1 MVGRIHDDK
10 ERERITGWFSEEFSR
25 LNPAESDELYTF
37 NRDFL
42 LKVIGVAHGQ
52 LAQFIKA
59 QGPATHVDAACAG
72 TTQAILV
79 ARDWIRTG
87 QAKRVIVIAADDAA
101 GKALFPWIGTGFLAM
116 GAATT
121 SGNVGE
127 AALPFDDRRHGLI
140 IGSAAAGI
148 VLESNEL
155 VKKRGMEPIASIET
169 GVIANSGYH
178 GTRLDVEHISS
189 VLQGMMT
196 KWERQSGLSRD
207 QLAQDVFFM
216 SHETYSPK
224 RGGSSAAEVRALRD
238 TFGEK
243 ATLIPIANTKG
254 FTGHTMGAGV
264 EDVVALRCLQKRTLP
279 PIPNLKQPD
288 PEFSD
293 LNLSQGG
300 SCDANYALRLAAGF
314 GSQIVVAL
322 YKAASREENRI
333 VDLAAHR
340 NWLKSITG
348 YTDPIV
354 SVEDRTLKVSERVA
368 RQKTGPCTDS
378 GIQASAISEARID
391 MPGQK
396 TGGSQ
401 EVREKILALLAEKT
415 GYPAEML
422 DTGLDLEADLG
433 IDTVKQAE
441 FISEVREAFDIPRI
455 EGLKI
460 ADFPTIEHIINFVLQ
475 HVNALRAMGGES
487 DEVSASAE
495 GGRTGD
501 EAQIREKILSLL
513 SEKTGYP
520 ADMLDTG
527 LDLEAD
533 LGIDT
538 VKQAEFISEIR
549 EAFNIPRIEGLKIA
563 DFPTINHIIS
573 FVIERTNQS
582 GQAAAA
588 HGGREEGGRFAC
600 RGS

>member
-1 MVGRIHDDK
+1 MASLVDEVTRQTAARYGSGAKKRLIDFYTGLVGRIHDDK

-25 LNPAESDELYTF
+25 LNPAESDDLYTF

-148 VLESNEL
+148 VLESQEL

-196 KWERQSGLSRD
+196 KWETQSGLSRD

-264 EDVVALRCLQKRTLP
+264 EDVVALRCLQKRT
-279 PIPNLKQPD
+279 
-288 PEFSD
+288 
-293 LNLSQGG
+293 
-300 SCDANYALRLAAGF
+300 
-314 GSQIVVAL
+314 
-322 YKAASREENRI
+322 
-333 VDLAAHR
+333 
-340 NWLKSITG
+340 
-348 YTDPIV
+348 
-354 SVEDRTLKVSERVA
+354 
-368 RQKTGPCTDS
+368 
-378 GIQASAISEARID
+378 
-391 MPGQK
+391 
-396 TGGSQ
+396 
-401 EVREKILALLAEKT
+401 
-415 GYPAEML
+415 
-422 DTGLDLEADLG
+422 
-433 IDTVKQAE
+433 
-441 FISEVREAFDIPRI
+441 
-455 EGLKI
+455 
-460 ADFPTIEHIINFVLQ
+460 
-475 HVNALRAMGGES
+475 
-487 DEVSASAE
+487 
-495 GGRTGD
+495 
-501 EAQIREKILSLL
+501 
-513 SEKTGYP
+513 
-520 ADMLDTG
+520 
-527 LDLEAD
+527 
-533 LGIDT
+533 
-538 VKQAEFISEIR
+538 
-549 EAFNIPRIEGLKIA
+549 
-563 DFPTINHIIS
+563 
-573 FVIERTNQS
+573 
-582 GQAAAA
+582 AAA
-588 HGGREEGGRFAC
+588 HSESQTA
-600 RGS
+600 

>member
-1 MVGRIHDDK
+1 MIRNGSASQ
-10 ERERITGWFSEEFSR
+10 GGSEEFSR
-25 LNPAESDELYTF
+25 LNPAESDDLYTF

-87 QAKRVIVIAADDAA
+87 QAKRVVVIAADDAA

-121 SGNVGE
+121 NGNVSE

-207 QLAQDVFFM
+207 QLAEDVFFM

-293 LNLSQGG
+293 LNLSRGG
-300 SCDANYALRLAAGF
+300 PCDANYALRLAAGF

-322 YKAASREENRI
+322 YKAASRQENRI

-368 RQKTGPCTDS
+368 RQKPD
-378 GIQASAISEARID
+378 
-391 MPGQK
+391 
-396 TGGSQ
+396 
-401 EVREKILALLAEKT
+401 
-415 GYPAEML
+415 
-422 DTGLDLEADLG
+422 
-433 IDTVKQAE
+433 
-441 FISEVREAFDIPRI
+441 
-455 EGLKI
+455 
-460 ADFPTIEHIINFVLQ
+460 
-475 HVNALRAMGGES
+475 
-487 DEVSASAE
+487 
-495 GGRTGD
+495 RTGVGNWS
-501 EAQIREKILSLL
+501 IC
-513 SEKTGYP
+513 
-520 ADMLDTG
+520 
-527 LDLEAD
+527 
-533 LGIDT
+533 
-538 VKQAEFISEIR
+538 
-549 EAFNIPRIEGLKIA
+549 N
-563 DFPTINHIIS
+563 
-573 FVIERTNQS
+573 
-582 GQAAAA
+582 
-588 HGGREEGGRFAC
+588 
-600 RGS
+600 